1 MAEYADFVAVQDRL
15 TAVMAKIGSFDD
27 AVYDAAAEVLG
38 LPSQRTELDQLA
50 ELFQASSA
58 IENHYF
64 KKTSTGFLDTI
75 SRGISM
81 AGRYWG
87 FTDYSAVQATA
98 ALSNNV
104 LQHEMNEKLIEEKTG
119 EVGSTGTFMSRGL
132 PGGDPILVGREEQ
145 KDDLQ
150 KALSSW
156 LPWVV
161 GGVVLFAIF
170 SRR

>member
-1 MAEYADFVAVQDRL
+1 MTTRWGR
-15 TAVMAKIGSFDD
+15 IGTTGQQKTKSFGDP
-27 AVYDAAAEVLG
+27 AAA
-38 LPSQRTELDQLA
+38 
-50 ELFQASSA
+50 
-58 IENHYF
+58 
-64 KKTSTGFLDTI
+64 KKQML
-75 SRGISM
+75 
-81 AGRYWG
+81 
-87 FTDYSAVQATA
+87 
-98 ALSNNV
+98 
-104 LQHEMNEKLIEEKTG
+104 KLIEEKTG

-150 KALSSW
+150 KALGSW